1 MKFNVWLLV
10 AVVVLL
16 VVVGHAA
23 VRSFA
28 AGENVM
34 VNFGTVQ
41 TELVPGVF
49 SGTIST
55 YGSEGGSI
63 VASTKQKAALSN
75 LGLRYYR
82 LPLRWNGGNIISS
95 AGGGPTNIS
104 GDTWVAQI
112 KAAGSQ
118 PMVVL
123 GGSSDNNFTAAEAA
137 NMVQHFNGTG
147 GSGGTSRVDY
157 WVVGNEPGNGGMS
170 IATYCTLFNASYDA
184 MKAVDPTIKVAGPA
198 WAYFDSGTLQ
208 SFLNCAGSKVD
219 VIDYHHYGMGTTYL
233 DNATALAQTGDWE
246 TEVTQVKSMIAATV
260 PARASQIQVQVG
272 EYNWSWRTE
281 DGYPGYNGDDRFYQG
296 IAAVW
301 GASIA
306 GHIAR
311 AGGRGHQYSDQNGA
325 LGLTFEKS
333 ADANHYGKAINDPM
347 PMYWGL
353 SMFTGGGQ
361 FRAFGSTMVQA
372 STTLPNVEV
381 YASRG
386 EKNVVLINKGAA
398 VNQAAAVALNGVAGG
413 TAEVWQT
420 NQSAPFA
427 APTKVATA
435 VISAGM
441 VSVTLPAYSVT
452 TLVVNESGSTPTP
465 SATPAA
471 PDLNGDGKVNVFDL
485 SILLGHWGGAGSGD
499 IDGNG
504 VVNVFDLSRMLSA
517 WTG

>member
-1 MKFNVWLLV
+1 MLV
-10 AVVVLL
+10 LVVVLS
-16 VVVGHAA
+16 VVVGYAA

-28 AGENVM
+28 AGENVT

-41 TELVPGVF
+41 AELAPGAF

-63 VASTKQKAALSN
+63 VASAEQRTALSN
-75 LGLRYYR
+75 LGLKYYR
-82 LPLRWNGGNIISS
+82 VPLRWNGGSIISS

-104 GDTWVAQI
+104 GDTWVSNI
-112 KAAGSQ
+112 KAAGGQ
-118 PMVVL
+118 PMIVL
-123 GGSSDNNFTAAEAA
+123 GGSEDNNFTPSEAA
-137 NMVQHFNGTG
+137 SMVQHFNGAG
-147 GSGGTSRVDY
+147 GSGGTSRVNY

-170 IATYCTLFNASYDA
+170 IGTYCTLFNASYDA

-198 WAYFDSGTLQ
+198 WAFFDANTMQ

-233 DNATALAQTGDWE
+233 DNATALAQTGTWE
-246 TEVTQVKSMIAATV
+246 TEVNQTKAMIAATV
-260 PARASQIQVQVG
+260 PARASQIEVQVG
-272 EYNWSWRTE
+272 EYNWSWRTG

-296 IAAVW
+296 VATVWAASV
-301 GASIA
+301 A

-325 LGLTFEKS
+325 LGLTFEKN
-333 ADANHYGKAINDPM
+333 ADASHFGQAINDPM
-347 PMYWGL
+347 PLYRALG
-353 SMFTGGGQ
+353 MFTGGGQ
-361 FRAFGSTMVQA
+361 FRAFGLTMVQA

-386 EKNVVLINKGAA
+386 EKSVVLINKGAA
-398 VNQAAAVALNGVAGG
+398 ASQAATVALNGVAGG

-452 TLVVNESGSTPTP
+452 TLVINDSGATPTP

-485 SILLGHWGGAGSGD
+485 SILLSHWGAAGAGD
-499 IDGNG
+499 IDANG
-504 VVNVFDLSRMLSA
+504 VVNVFDLSRLLSA